1 MTQLPANIQQAI
13 ERLQDSSIITAMEDT
28 LLVICALLF
37 IMFLLA
43 TFIPKKEREIPLA
56 ERVPDV
62 SEAV

>member
-1 MTQLPANIQQAI
+1 LTQLPANIQQAI

-43 TFIPKKEREIPLA
+43 TFIP
-56 ERVPDV
+56 
-62 SEAV
+62 